1 MGDLPSEISG
11 LSSEEA
17 RKRLKKY
24 GYNRVKERS
33 RLADWEILLN
43 QFKNPYT
50 ILLLFTA
57 MLSTFLGEKTGA
69 LIIVGI
75 VLTGGLLDFWQE
87 RQAHRAVE
95 KLLSMVK
102 VRSSVIRD
110 HKEIEIP
117 ADEIVP
123 EDVVILRAGDIVPA
137 EGVLIKEKDLF
148 VNEALMTGE
157 AYPVEKKMG
166 DYLYM
171 ATHVVSGFGIM
182 KVLRTGKDTE
192 YGKIVEKLKLGKGET
207 DFERGLRHFGYVL
220 LETATILILLVLT
233 INAYYG
239 RGVINSLLFAL
250 SLGIGIAPVLLPAVF
265 SVGLSYGA
273 RHMAR
278 KGAIV
283 KRLASIEN
291 FGSMNLL
298 CCDKTGTLTVGKMQI
313 YAFKNVLN
321 EDDQKV
327 ALFAY
332 INSYFQTGYKNPIDE
347 AIIESMESQD
357 LSDFEKLDELPYDF
371 NRKRLSVLVKKGE
384 EKLLITKG
392 AYSHLLEVCSYAQLG
407 GEVVELQHALKD
419 IEKIYTDYSR
429 RGFRLIA
436 VAFKPI
442 EKEHISYSDEKGEI
456 FLGFAIMHDPLRE
469 DAKELVRE
477 LLSLGVELKIITG
490 DNKLVAQYVSEELGL
505 GGNIMDGHDLQ
516 NLPEEALINKVR
528 ETSVFA
534 ELSPSQKDRVVLALR
549 KAGYTVGYLGDGI
562 NDVSAMRSADVAI
575 SVENAVDVAKESA
588 DIVLL
593 RQDLRTIID
602 AVLEGRKTFLNTMKY
617 LFLQTSSNFGNVF
630 SMAGASLIV
639 PFLPML
645 PKQVLMANL
654 LTDTAVMSIPTD
666 EVDRDWTKSPKK
678 WDMNFIKRFMIT
690 FGLLSSVFDYIT
702 FLFLLYVM
710 KVSSDIFRSAWFL
723 EGLFTQI
730 LVILSLRTKKL
741 FLKSKPSSLLLLTVF
756 GVGLVGIIIPFT
768 PLGKMLELKPLSM
781 PLYLFVLLVVVFYLA
796 SVEIVKGFFYKRYD
810 L

>member
-1 MGDLPSEISG
+1 
-11 LSSEEA
+11 
-17 RKRLKKY
+17 
-24 GYNRVKERS
+24 
-33 RLADWEILLN
+33 
-43 QFKNPYT
+43 
-50 ILLLFTA
+50 
-57 MLSTFLGEKTGA
+57 
-69 LIIVGI
+69 
-75 VLTGGLLDFWQE
+75 
-87 RQAHRAVE
+87 
-95 KLLSMVK
+95 
-102 VRSSVIRD
+102 
-110 HKEIEIP
+110 
-117 ADEIVP
+117 
-123 EDVVILRAGDIVPA
+123 
-137 EGVLIKEKDLF
+137 
-148 VNEALMTGE
+148 
-157 AYPVEKKMG
+157 
-166 DYLYM
+166 M

-250 SLGIGIAPVLLPAVF
+250 SLGIGITPVLLPAVF

-298 CCDKTGTLTVGKMQI
+298 CCDKTGTLTVGRMQI
-313 YAFKNVLN
+313 YAFKNALN

-332 INSYFQTGYKNPIDE
+332 INSYFQTGYRNPIDE
-347 AIIESMESQD
+347 AIIESMKSQSI
-357 LSDFEKLDELPYDF
+357 SDFEKLDELPYDF

-429 RGFRLIA
+429 MGFRLIA
-436 VAFKPI
+436 VAFKSI
-442 EKEHISYSDEKGEI
+442 GKEHISYSDEKEEI
-456 FLGFAIMHDPLRE
+456 FPGFVIMHDPLRE

-477 LLSLGVELKIITG
+477 LSSLGVELKIITG
-490 DNKLVAQYVSEELGL
+490 DNKLVAQYVAEELGL
-505 GGNIMDGHDLQ
+505 GGNIMDGNDLQ
-516 NLPEEALINKVR
+516 NIPEEALINKVR

-534 ELSPSQKDRVVLALR
+534 ELSPSQKDRVVLVLR

-593 RQDLRTIID
+593 RKDLRTIID

-617 LFLQTSSNFGNVF
+617 LFFTDKLQF
-630 SMAGASLIV
+630 
-639 PFLPML
+639 
-645 PKQVLMANL
+645 
-654 LTDTAVMSIPTD
+654 
-666 EVDRDWTKSPKK
+666 W
-678 WDMNFIKRFMIT
+678 
-690 FGLLSSVFDYIT
+690 
-702 FLFLLYVM
+702 
-710 KVSSDIFRSAWFL
+710 
-723 EGLFTQI
+723 
-730 LVILSLRTKKL
+730 
-741 FLKSKPSSLLLLTVF
+741 
-756 GVGLVGIIIPFT
+756 
-768 PLGKMLELKPLSM
+768 
-781 PLYLFVLLVVVFYLA
+781 
-796 SVEIVKGFFYKRYD
+796 
-810 L
+810 